1 MASGNGKFGCN
12 VSPEER
18 VRNNATSGGQS
29 VKIYPDLTQ
38 FQEATQNGSTSDR
51 IAETCVLNITKLQAN
66 KGSFSWC
73 FLVELGIEQYLWK
86 QNVYTQGLKVEA
98 DNKEIRFTN
107 TKHENERI
115 ITLIE
120 EFLTSMQVISVSDIY
135 NLQILQ
141 NRNTNEKLL
150 DFLRTHIDVIPHTHV
165 VLHSDEKEVFFGCKD
180 EQSLRIFVSN
190 LQNVVFKREFNI
202 ADGECREMIKALQ
215 MSGQLYILCSDQE
228 TEHMLCTQ
236 PVIKQ
241 LDEHMQCIFQVRLLP
256 LQVEYFASFG
266 KIKVQELGLENGLQI
281 DLNKGNKTLTFR
293 GKRCDIKAMDDRLK
307 TYFQLK
313 KIKIA
318 LPRNILPTFE
328 GTAMAAVSEQ
338 QCCYS
343 INWRPSAEKGPGNR
357 LIASWKSKDGNGVTL
372 IQGRLFD
379 LDVDAVVILANTSM
393 SPRTTIAEEDI
404 VTQFKDVN
412 VMLKKIPTK
421 LGKVFEV
428 GDEKNQRSYIAITD
442 SSSATSLDEPICYQ
456 VLKVHLERLRRKGCQ
471 SVAIHASVFPET
483 HVCTKDITNWFIKA
497 SLEVPEMSYYLCA
510 DNKDDLGQIAED
522 VRLNCLSSKPSH
534 NYLRQTF
541 AVDVVFGEPRMLEVH
556 IRNGTLIADQK
567 ADIIVNTTGKS
578 LQLEKGGAL
587 SRSIVLAAGVQL
599 QDELSKE
606 YPGGLNEG
614 QIAVT
619 SSGKLSR
626 NGVHEIIHCVLPKFD
641 KEKFDDDIKAMVKT
655 CLAEADKLQGKSIAL
670 PPFGT
675 GRHGYP
681 IRETALAMF
690 EAIDE
695 FSEESVGMT
704 LQTIYIP
711 TLEDEHCKAFISAQS
726 KRSSSPDRKKI
737 NNENMVDFYK
747 HIGNGQYSLRVCV
760 GNIFLL
766 KFLPRSTLHVYFAVG
781 AGEQGLN
788 WEEKKDND
796 YTWIG
801 ISDEISHIVHAVETV
816 LDACI
821 EKMITDVAL
830 FSPVQQLDRE
840 DFTDVQ
846 FVQTVI
852 RAFERDPAKLRYLRS
867 ALILLASGTN
877 IASLEKMLCGTKM
890 NTLRTYV
897 GNSSFVG
904 MPWVKPPD
912 PAVEMCVYGA
922 GEKTSIALGNIEQIT
937 SSPHSFGKETETKK
951 ELDLGTN
958 VDDDYDVIEEIQTKQ
973 TVCETPKKP
982 LIDAEEVRL
991 TATINQGIVK
1001 YLQSHEALDAWSID
1015 VQKCFGISLQS
1026 SDNCIKVQGR
1036 CRNVSM
1042 FENYL
1047 QNFFPNE
1054 PDYAKGQMEL
1064 AYSGL
1069 SFDDRHFA
1077 DVSNDGSYSELIAK
1091 LISSHLK

>member
-18 VRNNATSGGQS
+18 
-29 VKIYPDLTQ
+29 
-38 FQEATQNGSTSDR
+38 
-51 IAETCVLNITKLQAN
+51 
-66 KGSFSWC
+66 
-73 FLVELGIEQYLWK
+73 
-86 QNVYTQGLKVEA
+86 
-98 DNKEIRFTN
+98 
-107 TKHENERI
+107 
-115 ITLIE
+115 
-120 EFLTSMQVISVSDIY
+120 
-135 NLQILQ
+135 
-141 NRNTNEKLL
+141 
-150 DFLRTHIDVIPHTHV
+150 
-165 VLHSDEKEVFFGCKD
+165 
-180 EQSLRIFVSN
+180 
-190 LQNVVFKREFNI
+190 
-202 ADGECREMIKALQ
+202 
-215 MSGQLYILCSDQE
+215 
-228 TEHMLCTQ
+228 
-236 PVIKQ
+236 
-241 LDEHMQCIFQVRLLP
+241 
-256 LQVEYFASFG
+256 VEYFASFG

-404 VTQFKDVN
+404 
-412 VMLKKIPTK
+412 
-421 LGKVFEV
+421 
-428 GDEKNQRSYIAITD
+428 
-442 SSSATSLDEPICYQ
+442 
-456 VLKVHLERLRRKGCQ
+456 
-471 SVAIHASVFPET
+471 
-483 HVCTKDITNWFIKA
+483 
-497 SLEVPEMSYYLCA
+497 
-510 DNKDDLGQIAED
+510 
-522 VRLNCLSSKPSH
+522 
-534 NYLRQTF
+534 
-541 AVDVVFGEPRMLEVH
+541 EPRMLEVH

-737 NNENMVDFYK
+737 NN
-747 HIGNGQYSLRVCV
+747 
-760 GNIFLL
+760 
-766 KFLPRSTLHVYFAVG
+766 
-781 AGEQGLN
+781 GLN

-840 DFTDVQ
+840 DVQ

-867 ALILLASGTN
+867 ALIL
-877 IASLEKMLCGTKM
+877 
-890 NTLRTYV
+890 
-897 GNSSFVG
+897 
-904 MPWVKPPD
+904 
-912 PAVEMCVYGA
+912 
-922 GEKTSIALGNIEQIT
+922 
-937 SSPHSFGKETETKK
+937 
-951 ELDLGTN
+951 LDLGTN

-982 LIDAEEVRL
+982 LIDAEVCF
-991 TATINQGIVK
+991 IVSVPSK
-1001 YLQSHEALDAWSID
+1001 A
-1015 VQKCFGISLQS
+1015 VK
-1026 SDNCIKVQGR
+1026 
-1036 CRNVSM
+1036 
-1042 FENYL
+1042 
-1047 QNFFPNE
+1047 
-1054 PDYAKGQMEL
+1054 
-1064 AYSGL
+1064 
-1069 SFDDRHFA
+1069 
-1077 DVSNDGSYSELIAK
+1077 
-1091 LISSHLK
+1091 